1 MIKKIPK
8 LENCWLA
15 KTDPKDVAR
24 VESKTVICTE
34 SENETIP
41 TPADGVEGK
50 YLSYN
55 VPFQGYLMVSGCDRF
70 LAPLRRTLKNGGVSD
85 DAESADSNFTSGHKF
100 SSRPLRILSEY
111 HIVTFYD
118 VFRDVTVSDNNP
130 QIKVNWAN
138 GFLQAIYKAPLT
150 VGSLDV

>member
-55 VPFQGYLMVSGCDRF
+55 VSFQGYLMVSGCDRF
-70 LAPLRRTLKNGGVSD
+70 LVGGPSKMGVCQTMLNLLILTLPRGINFPLD
-85 DAESADSNFTSGHKF
+85 
-100 SSRPLRILSEY
+100 LSEY
-111 HIVTFYD
+111 SQDTTLYRFMTFFVT
-118 VFRDVTVSDNNP
+118 
-130 QIKVNWAN
+130 
-138 GFLQAIYKAPLT
+138 
-150 VGSLDV
+150 SLFQKITLKLR